1 MALLTLSNI
10 KKSFGGVHALKDVSI
25 AIQAGEIHAILGENG
40 AGKSTLMKVISGA
53 HTPDGGT
60 LIFDGVEIPVNSPK
74 IAQDHGIHIIYQEF
88 SLVPS
93 LSVTENI
100 FLGKKTEQSWINRKT
115 LHQRAAEAIESL
127 GFQIDVQ
134 REVGELSVAEQ
145 QVVEI
150 AKALS
155 NKVRLLILDEPS
167 AVLGTQEVHKLF
179 TLLRRLRAEGVGIIY
194 ISHHLDELLELSD
207 RITVLKDGSSIETR
221 STHTVDKDTLVE
233 LMVGRQLA
241 KIYPH
246 KPKTNRFADTIRVE
260 DLQTDFGAEAL
271 SFQWRAGEIL
281 GVGGLVGA
289 GRTEIVQALF
299 GGRFKQ
305 SGRVYFNG
313 EPVQLDATATL
324 IRQGWGM
331 VPEDRKQHG
340 GLLNLSI
347 RDNISLANLAKI
359 SSRWGFINKKKEWR
373 IVDDLVR
380 QLHIKIGS
388 PQDPLSSLSGGN
400 QQKVVLAKWLNLEL
414 KVLLVDEPTR
424 GVDVGARSEIYEI
437 LQNLANQ
444 GVFILMVSSD
454 MEELIGMADRVL
466 VLREGRVEGT
476 LSGSEINEERIL
488 RLAIGAEK

>member
-167 AVLGTQEVHKLF
+167 AVWARKK
-179 TLLRRLRAEGVGIIY
+179 Y
-194 ISHHLDELLELSD
+194 ISC
-207 RITVLKDGSSIETR
+207 
-221 STHTVDKDTLVE
+221 
-233 LMVGRQLA
+233 
-241 KIYPH
+241 
-246 KPKTNRFADTIRVE
+246 
-260 DLQTDFGAEAL
+260 
-271 SFQWRAGEIL
+271 
-281 GVGGLVGA
+281 
-289 GRTEIVQALF
+289 
-299 GGRFKQ
+299 
-305 SGRVYFNG
+305 
-313 EPVQLDATATL
+313 
-324 IRQGWGM
+324 
-331 VPEDRKQHG
+331 
-340 GLLNLSI
+340 
-347 RDNISLANLAKI
+347 
-359 SSRWGFINKKKEWR
+359 
-373 IVDDLVR
+373 
-380 QLHIKIGS
+380 LH
-388 PQDPLSSLSGGN
+388 
-400 QQKVVLAKWLNLEL
+400 
-414 KVLLVDEPTR
+414 
-424 GVDVGARSEIYEI
+424 
-437 LQNLANQ
+437 
-444 GVFILMVSSD
+444 F
-454 MEELIGMADRVL
+454 
-466 VLREGRVEGT
+466 
-476 LSGSEINEERIL
+476 
-488 RLAIGAEK
+488 